1 MSQPTASHRAVVA
14 IVYRYIHQY
23 RREFYDRLRDRLAA
37 ADVELRLVAGE
48 PGPED
53 VSKGDA
59 IEVPWAR
66 RIKNVVFPFGQREI
80 YWQPVL
86 SHVRDADL
94 VIVEQAS
101 KLLVNYVLLAGR
113 RLGGPRVAFWGQGLN
128 VYQHRASPVGEAIK
142 RVMSRRVDWW
152 FAYNEMSLD
161 VVLGLGFPPERI
173 TCVQNAIDTHA
184 LREARAGVGAAEL
197 DTARRM
203 IGVSSANVGV
213 YAGALYAD
221 KRIDFLIAASDLVRK
236 TVPDYELVIIG
247 SGSDEHT
254 AREAAVTRP
263 WLHVLG
269 ARFGREKVHI
279 MALAKALLLPGLV
292 GLGILDGFALELPL
306 VTTSGPYHGHEI
318 DYLDPGEN
326 GLMVK
331 DWRDPREYADAIVA
345 VMTDDDLLERLRSGC
360 RDARERYT
368 VETMVER
375 FANGVLLALSAP
387 RGNGS
392 WALEAHQ

>member
-1 MSQPTASHRAVVA
+1 MSQPAASRRPVVA
-14 IVYRYIHQY
+14 IVYRYVHQY
-23 RREFYDRLRDRLAA
+23 RREFYDLLRDRLDAA
-37 ADVELRLVAGE
+37 GVDLRLVAGE

-53 VSKGDA
+53 IRKGDA
-59 IEVPWAR
+59 IDVPWAR
-66 RIKNVVFPFGQREI
+66 RVKNVVLPFGDKEI

-86 SHVRDADL
+86 RHVRDADL
-94 VIVEQAS
+94 VVVEQAS
-101 KLLVNYVLLAGR
+101 KLLVNYLLLAGR
-113 RLGGPRVAFWGQGLN
+113 RLGGPRVAFWGQGRN
-128 VYQHRASPVGEAIK
+128 VFQDRASPFGESVK

-184 LREARAGVGAAEL
+184 LREARAGLGASEL
-197 DTARRM
+197 EQARRAV
-203 IGVSSANVGV
+203 GVKSANVGV

-221 KRIDFLIAASDLVRK
+221 KRIGFLIAASDLVRRQ
-236 TVPDYELVIIG
+236 VPDYELVIIG
-247 SGSDEHT
+247 SGSDEDT
-254 AREAAVTRP
+254 AREAAASRP
-263 WLHVLG
+263 WLHVMG
-269 ARFGREKVHI
+269 ARFGREKVRM

-292 GLGILDGFALELPL
+292 GVGILDGFALELPL

-326 GLMVK
+326 GLMVD
-331 DWRDPREYADAIVA
+331 DWRDPQEYASAIA
-345 VMTDDDLLERLRSGC
+345 TVMTDNALLERLRKGC

-387 RGNGS
+387 RGNGAWS
-392 WALEAHQ
+392 LEGRA